1 LFELPA
7 KGAAMRPRGAFHSL
21 VAILSLL
28 VLPAARAWAQ
38 APPSPIT
45 PPAGGAASSGGG
57 AGTAAVVLLVLA
69 LLVIVGVGVK
79 IYDLKRKREAEA
91 VHLQAQ
97 ISDAL
102 LREKLLFGLPITPTA
117 RVPIWKGSATIE
129 VAGQVPSPQERD
141 TALRIIRAEAAR
153 IRSDF
158 QIEDRLAVVPR
169 RVA

>member
-1 LFELPA
+1 
-7 KGAAMRPRGAFHSL
+7 MTRRGAFYSL

-38 APPSPIT
+38 T
-45 PPAGGAASSGGG
+45 PPPVTSPAAGAASSDG
-57 AGTAAVVLLVLA
+57 AGGIVTVVLLVLA

-79 IYDLKRKREAEA
+79 AYDLKRTREAEA

-102 LREKLLFGLPITPTA
+102 LREQVLFGLPITPTA
-117 RVPIWKGSATIE
+117 HVPIWKGPATIE
-129 VAGQVPSPQERD
+129 IAGQVPSPQERE

-153 IRSDF
+153 IRPDC

-169 RVA
+169 RAA